1 MSSSHPWQDDP
12 CAASNPGY
20 TAVPPT
26 APLDVFGTGH
36 AGQYATS
43 EPAGYAPSQYQ
54 AGYAAQASYAPAP
67 AYAPA
72 APQPQASSPWA
83 GQAPLTPYQ
92 PTAVQHGMALPYHGL
107 SAAPDHPNSG
117 LVLTLGILGVAL
129 MFVGLP
135 FAGPFAWW
143 LGSRARREMRES
155 PGRYG
160 PSSGVTTGWVLGII
174 SSVVMA
180 LMVALVVGFI
190 LLVLLLSR
198 SLG

>member
-54 AGYAAQASYAPAP
+54 AGYAGQASYAP

-72 APQPQASSPWA
+72 APQPQAPSPWA
-83 GQAPLTPYQ
+83 GQAPLAPYQ
-92 PTAVQHGMALPYHGL
+92 PTAVQPGMALPYHGMT
-107 SAAPDHPNSG
+107 AAPDHPNSG

-174 SSVVMA
+174 SSVVLA
-180 LMVALVVGFI
+180 LMMAFVALVV
-190 LLVLLLSR
+190 
-198 SLG
+198 LGPWAPR

>member
-1 MSSSHPWQDDP
+1 MSSSHPWQDGP
-12 CAASNPGY
+12 HAASNPGY
-20 TAVPPT
+20 AAVPPT

-36 AGQYATS
+36 AGQYAPS

-54 AGYAAQASYAPAP
+54 ASDAPAQAGYAP

-83 GQAPLTPYQ
+83 EQAPLAPYQ
-92 PTAVQHGMALPYHGL
+92 PTAVQPGMALPYHGL
-107 SAAPDHPNSG
+107 SAAPDHPNNG

-160 PSSGVTTGWVLGII
+160 LSNGVTTGWVLGII
-174 SSVVMA
+174 SSVVLVLMMA
-180 LMVALVVGFI
+180 FVALVVMA
-190 LLVLLLSR
+190 LVAFATVT
-198 SLG
+198 